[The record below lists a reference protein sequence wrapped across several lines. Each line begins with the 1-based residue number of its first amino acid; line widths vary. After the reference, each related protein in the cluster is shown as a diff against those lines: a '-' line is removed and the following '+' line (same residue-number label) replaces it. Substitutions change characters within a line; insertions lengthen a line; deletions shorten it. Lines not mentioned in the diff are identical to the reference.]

1 MSESDLSLLDFIWRA
16 GAVILLVAANGLFVA
31 AEFGLV
37 SARRTRIDR
46 LAQDGDQK
54 AKLAQKAIQ
63 SLDRYISGTQL
74 GITVASLGL
83 GWIGEP
89 AVASAIEQLFRNLPA
104 PLDQVATHAAAST
117 IAFLIIIFLHIVL
130 GELAPKAFALQ
141 HPEDTSRWLAA
152 PLILFTQATNPFIWL
167 LNGAANG
174 LLRIVGAKPPSE
186 AERVHQPEEIVMLVK
201 QSKESGQLDD
211 DDVRLIEG
219 VFEFSEK
226 RARDVMTPR
235 TDVVGLPIDT
245 TVDEALGLV
254 SETGRSRYPVYRN
267 SLDDIVG
274 IVHVK
279 QILVSLRDK
288 KNVPISHLMMEPMFL
303 PGTREI
309 EDVLTDMQ
317 RLKAQMAVVLDEYGG
332 TAGIVT
338 MEDLI
343 EEIVG
348 EIYDEYDEA
357 ESLPD
362 AGTDGITVA
371 GDTEIDD
378 LNKKFGLSIETEDYQ
393 TIGGL
398 AFGKLGRLP
407 QPGDRIQLDD
417 LMLEVL
423 EMEEKRVAKIRIV
436 TVGKSQSS
444 S

>member
-1 MSESDLSLLDFIWRA
+1 MPESDLSLLDFIWRA
-16 GAVILLVAANGLFVA
+16 GAVFLLVAANGLFVA

-37 SARRTRIDR
+37 AARQTRIDR
-46 LAQDGDQK
+46 LAHDGDKK

-74 GITVASLGL
+74 GITIASLGL

-89 AVASAIEQLFRNLPA
+89 AVASAIEQLFRNLPP
-104 PLDQVATHAAAST
+104 PLDQIATHAAAAT
-117 IAFLIIIFLHIVL
+117 IAFLLIIFLHIVL

-141 HPEDTSRWLAA
+141 HPEATSRWLAA

-167 LNGAANG
+167 LNGAANAI
-174 LLRIVGAKPPSE
+174 LRLVGAKPPSE

-201 QSKESGQLDD
+201 QSKESGQLEDE
-211 DDVRLIEG
+211 DVRLIEG

-235 TDVVGLPIDT
+235 TEVVGLPADIT
-245 TVDEALGLV
+245 IEEASDRV
-254 SETGRSRYPVYRN
+254 SEAGRSRYPVYRG

-274 IVHVK
+274 IIHVK
-279 QILVSLRDK
+279 QILAALRHNK
-288 KNVPISHLMMEPMFL
+288 GGTIAELMREPHFL

-317 RLKAQMAVVLDEYGG
+317 RLKTQVAVVLDEYGG

-362 AGTDGITVA
+362 AGTEVITVA

-378 LNKKFGLSIETEDYQ
+378 INKKFGLGIETDDYQ

-407 QPGDRIQLDD
+407 QPGDRVQMDGLVLD
-417 LMLEVL
+417 VL
-423 EMEEKRVAKIRIV
+423 EMDERRVEKVQIIPV
-436 TVGKSQSS
+436 DNLEPGS
-444 S
+444 